1 MFLKKMNR
9 FLSRIP
15 VSIRVTVWFSSVI
28 VILFLIILSSLI
40 LIEDK
45 VVNDLSQKE
54 LVEAVEE
61 IYEDPEKFE
70 NFNDGIYYIKYN
82 EQNEIIAGK
91 FPKDFDIALAF
102 SIEDINIY
110 QVENKKF
117 LYYDTRLQDE
127 DDWIRGIYPLGKVQK
142 EIETLWNIAIALSV
156 LFLIFVVIVGY
167 RIIKNAFKPVKQISD
182 TALKIKRSKDFSNR
196 IELEDSNDDEI
207 HKMASTF
214 NEMLDTV
221 EEVFIHEKQFSSDVS
236 HELRTPITVI
246 LAQSDYALQYSDT
259 FEEAKESLEVIN
271 RHAKRMT
278 NLINQIMEL
287 SKLER
292 QKEIEKERIN
302 LSNIVLQLLD
312 DYKPLLE
319 SKNLNLV
326 YNVEKDIRIQGNK
339 IMLERVFLNI
349 LMNAV
354 KFTKTNIEISLTRE
368 DKTAVLKIRD
378 DGIGISE
385 ENKKFIWERFFQV
398 NDSRNKEENK
408 GSGLGLS
415 MVKKIVDLHSAT
427 IDLESE
433 LDQGTCFTIKFNMQ

>member
-142 EIETLWNIAIALSV
+142 EIETFWNIAIALSV
-156 LFLIFVVIVGY
+156 LFIIFVVIVGY
-167 RIIKNAFKPVKQISD
+167 RIIKNAFKPVKQISN
-182 TALKIKRSKDFSNR
+182 TALEIKRSKDFSNR

-292 QKEIEKERIN
+292 QKEIEKEKIN
-302 LSNIVLQLLD
+302 LSNIVLQLLE

-326 YNVEKDIRIQGNK
+326 YNVEKDLRIQGNK

-427 IDLESE
+427 IDFESE
-433 LDQGTCFTIKFNMQ
+433 LEQGTCFTIKFNM

>member
-167 RIIKNAFKPVKQISD
+167 RIIKNAFKPVKQISN
-182 TALKIKRSKDFSNR
+182 TALEIKRSKDFSNR

-259 FEEAKESLEVIN
+259 LEETKESLEVIN

-292 QKEIEKERIN
+292 QKEIEKEKIN
-302 LSNIVLQLLD
+302 LSNIVLQLLE

-319 SKNLNLV
+319 SKNLNLI

-354 KFTKTNIEISLTRE
+354 KFTKTNIEVSLTRE

-433 LDQGTCFTIKFNMQ
+433 LEQGTCFTIKFNMQ

>member
-142 EIETLWNIAIALSV
+142 EIETFWNIAIALSV
-156 LFLIFVVIVGY
+156 LFIIFVVIVGY
-167 RIIKNAFKPVKQISD
+167 RIIKNAFKPVKQISN
-182 TALKIKRSKDFSNR
+182 TALEIKRSKDFSNR

-259 FEEAKESLEVIN
+259 LEETKESLEVIN

-292 QKEIEKERIN
+292 QKEIEKEKIN
-302 LSNIVLQLLD
+302 LSNIVLQLLE

-319 SKNLNLV
+319 SKNLNLI

-354 KFTKTNIEISLTRE
+354 KFTKTNIEVSLKRE

-378 DGIGISE
+378 NGIGISE

-433 LDQGTCFTIKFNMQ
+433 LEQGTCFTIKFNMQ

>member
-127 DDWIRGIYPLGKVQK
+127 DNWIRGIYPLGKVQK

-292 QKEIEKERIN
+292 QKEIEKEKIN
-302 LSNIVLQLLD
+302 LSNIVLQLLE

-319 SKNLNLV
+319 SKNLNLI

-354 KFTKTNIEISLTRE
+354 KFTKTNIEVSLTRE

-433 LDQGTCFTIKFNMQ
+433 LEQGTCFTIKFNMQ

>member
-259 FEEAKESLEVIN
+259 LEETKESLEVIN

-292 QKEIEKERIN
+292 QKEIEKEKIN
-302 LSNIVLQLLD
+302 LSNIVLQLLE

-326 YNVEKDIRIQGNK
+326 YNVEKDLRIQGNK

-354 KFTKTNIEISLTRE
+354 KFTKTNIEVSLTRE

-433 LDQGTCFTIKFNMQ
+433 LEQGTCFTIKFNMQ

>member
-292 QKEIEKERIN
+292 QKEIEKEKIN
-302 LSNIVLQLLD
+302 LSNIVLQLLE

-326 YNVEKDIRIQGNK
+326 YNVEKDLRIQGNK

-385 ENKKFIWERFFQV
+385 KNKKFIWERFFQV

-433 LDQGTCFTIKFNMQ
+433 LEQGTCFTIKFNMQ

>member
-117 LYYDTRLQDE
+117 LYYDTRLEDE

-167 RIIKNAFKPVKQISD
+167 RIIKNAFKPVKQISN
-182 TALKIKRSKDFSNR
+182 TALEIKRSKDFSNR

-292 QKEIEKERIN
+292 QKEIEKEKIN
-302 LSNIVLQLLD
+302 LSNIVLQLLE

-326 YNVEKDIRIQGNK
+326 YNVEKDLRIQGNK

-354 KFTKTNIEISLTRE
+354 KFTKTNIEVSLTRE

-385 ENKKFIWERFFQV
+385 ENKKFIWERFYQV
-398 NDSRNKEENK
+398 NDSRNKEDNK

-427 IDLESE
+427 IELESE

>member
-127 DDWIRGIYPLGKVQK
+127 DNWIRGIYPLGKVQK
-142 EIETLWNIAIALSV
+142 EIETLWNIAITLSV

-196 IELEDSNDDEI
+196 IKLEDSNDDEI

-292 QKEIEKERIN
+292 QKEIEKEKIN
-302 LSNIVLQLLD
+302 LSNIVLQLLE

-326 YNVEKDIRIQGNK
+326 YNVEKDLRIQGNK

-433 LDQGTCFTIKFNMQ
+433 LEQGTCFTIKFNMQ

>member
-102 SIEDINIY
+102 SMEDINIY

-292 QKEIEKERIN
+292 QKEIEKEKIN
-302 LSNIVLQLLD
+302 LSNIVLQLLE

-319 SKNLNLV
+319 SKNLNLI

-368 DKTAVLKIRD
+368 NKTAVLKIRD

-433 LDQGTCFTIKFNMQ
+433 LEQGTCFTIKFNMQ

>member
-45 VVNDLSQKE
+45 VVNELSQKE

-117 LYYDTRLQDE
+117 LYYDTRLEDE

-167 RIIKNAFKPVKQISD
+167 RIIKNAFKPVKQISN
-182 TALKIKRSKDFSNR
+182 TALEIKRSKDFSNR

-259 FEEAKESLEVIN
+259 LEETKESLEVIN

-292 QKEIEKERIN
+292 QKEIEKEKIN
-302 LSNIVLQLLD
+302 LSNIVLQLLE

-326 YNVEKDIRIQGNK
+326 YNVEKDLRIQGNK

-354 KFTKTNIEISLTRE
+354 KFTKTNIEVSLIRE
-368 DKTAVLKIRD
+368 GKTAVLKIRD

-433 LDQGTCFTIKFNMQ
+433 IEQGTCFTIKFNM

>member
-292 QKEIEKERIN
+292 QKEIEKEKIN
-302 LSNIVLQLLD
+302 LSNIVLQLLE

-319 SKNLNLV
+319 SKNLNLI

-354 KFTKTNIEISLTRE
+354 KFTKTNIEVSLTRE

-378 DGIGISE
+378 NGIGISE

-415 MVKKIVDLHSAT
+415 MVKKIVVLHSAT

-433 LDQGTCFTIKFNMQ
+433 LEQGTCFTIKFNMQ

>member
-117 LYYDTRLQDE
+117 LYYDTRLEDE

-167 RIIKNAFKPVKQISD
+167 RIIKNAFKPVKQISN
-182 TALKIKRSKDFSNR
+182 TALEIKRSKDFSNR

-292 QKEIEKERIN
+292 QKEIEKEKIN
-302 LSNIVLQLLD
+302 LSNIVLQLLE

-326 YNVEKDIRIQGNK
+326 YNVEKDLRIQGNK

-349 LMNAV
+349 LMNAI

-433 LDQGTCFTIKFNMQ
+433 LEQGTCFTIKFNMQ